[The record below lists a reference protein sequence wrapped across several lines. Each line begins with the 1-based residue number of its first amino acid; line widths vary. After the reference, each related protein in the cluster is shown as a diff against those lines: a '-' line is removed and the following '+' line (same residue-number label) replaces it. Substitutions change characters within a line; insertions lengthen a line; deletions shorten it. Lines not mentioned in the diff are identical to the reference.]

1 MAWGIGT
8 AVVGNMV
15 VSFFDTNTLPTTIQ
29 LPMFV
34 LSPQEIFENKIP
46 LLDVNFFNPSTNTL
60 VNTNPNGST
69 AEQVS
74 AAATLQP
81 IISQWYN
88 ALRNLAIVALLSI
101 LVYIAIRIIV
111 SSSAEDRA
119 KYKQR
124 IMDWLVAM
132 CLLFF
137 MHYIMAFAV
146 TVTEEVTKAV
156 QTLDDEYSIAIG
168 DTGQIEPASGD
179 KRQLSDYVYENGD
192 GVFDLADGTMGKTLY
207 DQGIIIQAVDEN
219 ENPIDGQYYI
229 NWPTNLMGKAR
240 VELQVEQAGL
250 AYTDMVAR
258 QFGYTIIY
266 LALVIYTILFLFR
279 YLKRMMMLAFLT
291 MIAPLMAMTY
301 PLDKMRDGSAQGFNT
316 WFREYMF
323 NLLIQPVHLILYTVL
338 IGSAMDLVAENLV
351 YALVA
356 LGFILQAEKIL
367 RKFFGFD
374 KATTVDNGSALGGAL
389 AMQGINTIGKM
400 LGRGNKGGKG
410 TKGSNGQNKQLTSA
424 ASRRANKGKDV
435 DELTGRIYGN
445 GQNNEV
451 SEKEQLRA
459 ELDKADYNDMYL
471 NPDVWQQR
479 QERLAELERGG
490 QTTPPQENNNGIR
503 LTENP
508 LDENE
513 GVQPIEPALQEDE
526 EDTRGIGGVALD
538 WAKNTGAGQAIQS
551 GIRTVGNVAGGV
563 SRRANEFIEGKKR
576 SLGERA
582 SRLPKPV
589 RNTGRNIANHA
600 KEVGKAVK
608 YVAPRAARIT
618 GKAAVRGTLIGAGAV
633 AGLTAGLVSDDFS
646 NVPKWAGAGAGA
658 GVIAGAGVT
667 HIGDTVSNV
676 GDRMVATAET
686 EYAATHTKDEVKARQ
701 NAQADRLW
709 RKDEKAIKIYQ
720 DKLKVSKKEAKEI
733 MQKHA
738 QKYRE
743 YGITDDEIIV
753 KAMTEDNPYFG
764 ATNDYS
770 SEKRIYLAKLATEVG
785 TDKKQLEQVEKGLKK
800 RGNIPQ
806 HDIDMYGKAIRGF
819 NDWS

>member
-258 QFGYTIIY
+258 QFGYTIVY

-356 LGFILQAEKIL
+356 LGFILEAEKIL

-374 KATTVDNGSALGGAL
+374 KATTLDSGSALGGAL
-389 AMQGINTIGKM
+389 AMQGIHQVSKI
-400 LGRGNKGGKG
+400 LGGK
-410 TKGSNGQNKQLTSA
+410 KGDRKNNDNKKLPNRKADKGRNPNDLLSQNNGQPAL
-424 ASRRANKGKDV
+424 SRQNPKEEEKSKKKEKVKDV
-435 DELTGRIYGN
+435 LSNINSGTQIIGQKVGDIARTVAAQSLDLVDEFGN
-445 GQNNEV
+445 QIVRE
-451 SEKEQLRA
+451 
-459 ELDKADYNDMYL
+459 
-471 NPDVWQQR
+471 P
-479 QERLAELERGG
+479 
-490 QTTPPQENNNGIR
+490 
-503 LTENP
+503 TE
-508 LDENE
+508 EM
-513 GVQPIEPALQEDE
+513 PIEPEQGEL
-526 EDTRGIGGVALD
+526 EDTRGIFQYGADRMKNKIDARTGFFTRREQERAKREQEKQIREQEAEQEKVQQQERRKQFLERHP
-538 WAKNTGAGQAIQS
+538 WARAGLNTGKNISKNAKTIGAG
-551 GIRTVGNVAGGV
+551 
-563 SRRANEFIEGKKR
+563 
-576 SLGERA
+576 
-582 SRLPKPV
+582 
-589 RNTGRNIANHA
+589 
-600 KEVGKAVK
+600 VK
-608 YVAPRAARIT
+608 YVAP
-618 GKAAVRGTLIGAGAV
+618 KAGRMIAKGLVKTTLAGAGATI
-633 AGLTAGLVSDDFS
+633 GLTAGLVSDS
-646 NVPKWAGAGAGA
+646 LGNVPKWTAQGAGAGLLTGIGA
-658 GVIAGAGVT
+658 SQIPNGVSE
-667 HIGDTVSNV
+667 IGDKITQ
-676 GDRMVATAET
+676 TKE
-686 EYAATHTKDEVKARQ
+686 EIYAATHSEEEIEARL
-701 NAQADRLW
+701 NEQADIEW
-709 RKDEKAIKIYQ
+709 RRNKEIIKKYA
-720 DKLKVSKKEAKEI
+720 DKLEISQREAREI
-733 MQKHA
+733 MEKIA

-743 YGITDDEIIV
+743 YGITDDDIII
-753 KAMTEDNPYFG
+753 KAIKAPAESFG
-764 ATNDYS
+764 ADKAS
-770 SEKRIYLAKLATEVG
+770 KQRISLAKMATEVSG
-785 TDKKQLEQVEKGLKK
+785 DKKQLEQVEKGLKR
-800 RGNIPQ
+800 RGVPQ
-806 HDIDMYGKAIRGF
+806 AEVDKYVNKIRDF
-819 NDWS
+819 NKWT